1 MAIKSALKK
10 VARKVA
16 GSRSAKTGKL
26 APKKASPK
34 PAAKSA
40 KSARKTVK
48 AAQKTAKKAAKKV
61 IKQIAKT
68 VAKGTAP
75 RKISGMKTHDSA
87 TAKKVG
93 SAQAKWQKES
103 LGKSV
108 AKMPN
113 RRAQF
118 FTDSGVP
125 IPDLLTL
132 ADRKHEVQEEIGLP
146 GEFPFTRGVQP
157 TMYRS
162 RFWTMRQF
170 AGFGSPADTN
180 KRFKYLIGQG
190 MTGLS
195 TAFDMPALMGYD
207 ADHPMSQGEVGKE
220 GVAVSSLKDMEI
232 LFGGI
237 ELDKVTTSMTINASA
252 IVALAMYIAVAE
264 KNGIPMEKLGGTIQN
279 DMLKEYIAQKEWI
292 VPPRPAV
299 RIVVDMIE
307 FCQKNMPRWHA
318 VSISGYHIREA
329 GATAV
334 QELAF
339 TLADGIGYVEECV
352 KRGMNVDDFAPRLSF
367 FWDVHNDFFEEIAKF
382 RAARRIWAKV
392 MRDRFGAKDPR
403 SMQLRTH
410 AQTAGVSLTAQ
421 QPYNNVV
428 RTSLQALA
436 AVLGGTQSLHTNSLD
451 ETYALPTEESV
462 TIALRTQQLI
472 AHESG
477 VDRVVDPLAGSYFIE
492 YLTDEMEKRA
502 LEYIRRIDEMGGI
515 IRAVEEQYPQKEI
528 GESAYRYQ
536 REVEQGDRLIVGVN
550 AFKSES
556 VNKIEL
562 LKIDEQVAHEQVE
575 SLKKLRKERNQK
587 AVDTALSKLEA
598 ACRGTD
604 NLMPHVLVAVK
615 AYATLGE
622 VSDVFR
628 KVWGAYREGGAF

>member
-1 MAIKSALKK
+1 MPARTSPKT
-10 VARKVA
+10 VARSV
-16 GSRSAKTGKL
+16 SRQS
-26 APKKASPK
+26 PKKASAPPK
-34 PAAKSA
+34 GGKASKLA
-40 KSARKTVK
+40 K
-48 AAQKTAKKAAKKV
+48 AA
-61 IKQIAKT
+61 
-68 VAKGTAP
+68 
-75 RKISGMKTHDSA
+75 
-87 TAKKVG
+87 
-93 SAQAKWQKES
+93 
-103 LGKSV
+103 KSV
-108 AKMPN
+108 AKAGKKVGKAVSKAVVKKVAAKKKAAALKSYDAGSVKATVKATEKWAKEELAQVTAKMAL
-113 RRAQF
+113 RRKQF
-118 FTDSGVP
+118 ATDSGVP
-125 IPDLLTL
+125 IPDVTTL
-132 ADRKHEVQEEIGLP
+132 ADRKDEQIDRIGLP
-146 GEFPFTRGVQP
+146 GQFPFTRGTQP
-157 TMYRS
+157 TMYRG
-162 RFWTMRQF
+162 RLWTMRQF

-180 KRFKYLIGQG
+180 KRFKYLISHG

-207 ADHPMSQGEVGKE
+207 ADHSMSRGEVGKE
-220 GVAVSSLKDMEI
+220 GVAISSLKDFEI
-232 LFGGI
+232 LFDGI
-237 ELDKVTTSMTINASA
+237 QLDKVTTSMTINASA
-252 IVALAMYIAVAE
+252 IVALAMYIAVGE
-264 KNGIPMEKLGGTIQN
+264 KQGVPMAKLAGTIQN

-292 VPPRPAV
+292 VAPRPAV
-299 RIVVDMIE
+299 RIVTDMIE
-307 FCQKNMPRWHA
+307 FCTQNMPKWYP

-352 KRGMNVDDFAPRLSF
+352 KRGLDVDAFAPQLSF

-382 RAARRIWAKV
+382 RAARRIWANV
-392 MRDRFGAKDPR
+392 MRYRFGAKNPR
-403 SMQLRTH
+403 SWQLKTH

-477 VDRVVDPLAGSYFIE
+477 VDRVVDPLAGSYYVE

-502 LEYIRRIDEMGGI
+502 MEYIRRIDEMGGI

-528 GESAYRYQ
+528 GESAYRFQ

-550 AFKSES
+550 AFKSD
-556 VNKIEL
+556 KDAPIEL
-562 LKIDEQVAHEQVE
+562 LHIDEKVAED
-575 SLKKLRKERNQK
+575 QK
-587 AVDTALSKLEA
+587 ARLAQVKAERDNAAVQAALAKVEA
-598 ACRGTD
+598 AARGTD
-604 NLMPHVLVAVK
+604 NMMPPVLEAVK

-622 VSDVFR
+622 ICDVFR

>member
-1 MAIKSALKK
+1 MARSKSRLVKKVRRAVSPKKSATSTTLASKAKKILSKARAQPKPRSAPKK
-10 VARKVA
+10 VARGKTKVYDA
-16 GSRSAKTGKL
+16 TA
-26 APKKASPK
+26 
-34 PAAKSA
+34 
-40 KSARKTVK
+40 VK
-48 AAQKTAKKAAKKV
+48 AADREAARWN
-61 IKQIAKT
+61 KQT
-68 VAKGTAP
+68 LAP
-75 RKISGMKTHDSA
+75 MVS
-87 TAKKVG
+87 
-93 SAQAKWQKES
+93 
-103 LGKSV
+103 KS
-108 AKMPN
+108 PL
-113 RRAQF
+113 RRTEF
-118 FTDSGVP
+118 TTDSGVP

-132 ADRKHEVQEEIGLP
+132 ADRRGEAAEQLGLP

-157 TMYRS
+157 TMYRG
-162 RFWTMRQF
+162 RLWTMRQF

-180 KRFKYLIGQG
+180 RRFKYLIEHGV
-190 MTGLS
+190 TGLS

-207 ADHPMSQGEVGKE
+207 ADHSMSRGEVGKE

-232 LFGGI
+232 LFEGI
-237 ELDKVTTSMTINASA
+237 PLDKVTTSMTINASA
-252 IVALAMYIAVAE
+252 IVALCMYIAVGE
-264 KNGIPMEKLGGTIQN
+264 KQGIPMAKLGGTIQN

-299 RIVVDMIE
+299 RIVIDMIE
-307 FCQKNMPRWHA
+307 YCSEHMPRWHP

-367 FWDVHNDFFEEIAKF
+367 FWDVHNDFFEEVAKF
-382 RAARRIWAKV
+382 RAARRIWAHV

-428 RTSLQALA
+428 RTTLQALA

-451 ETYALPTEESV
+451 ETYALPTEEAV

-477 VDRVVDPLAGSYFIE
+477 VDRVVDPLAGSYFVE
-492 YLTDEMEKRA
+492 YLTDQMEERA
-502 LEYIRRIDEMGGI
+502 LAYIQRIDEMGGI

-528 GESAYRYQ
+528 GESAYRTQ
-536 REVEQGDRLIVGVN
+536 REVEQGDRTIVGIN

-556 VNKIEL
+556 SSNIQL
-562 LKIDEQVAHEQVE
+562 LKIDERVAREQEERLSQVRQ
-575 SLKKLRKERNQK
+575 ERDSQ
-587 AVDTALSKLEA
+587 AVARALEKVEA
-598 ACRGTD
+598 AARGTD
-604 NLMPHVLVAVK
+604 NLMPPVLEAVK

-622 VSDVFR
+622 ISDVFR
-628 KVWGAYREGGAF
+628 KVWGQYREGGIF